1 MAKKHHRIPVNSHT
15 RSRPQ
20 RRPAAPPPT
29 PMPGQNE
36 FDADQE
42 QAMRQG
48 VRASLAGQGGM
59 QSPGDDEDVGMGG
72 L

>member
-1 MAKKHHRIPVNSHT
+1 MAKKHDLIPVSGHH
-15 RSRPQ
+15 RKRPQ
-20 RRPAAPPPT
+20 RRPAAAPMS

-42 QAMRQG
+42 QQMRRG
-48 VRASLAGQGGM
+48 VRASLGGA
-59 QSPGDDEDVGMGG
+59 QSAGDDDDVGLGG